1 MDVLIRKL
9 EHLLKVSQPSVMMQ
23 VIVEKNGL
31 GAVII
36 HLNTQDQLF
45 DKGINSHGL
54 KLEDI
59 GGAYTANTMFGV
71 DGKFKGKL
79 ELGLPIDR
87 VTLYNSGEFYKSF
100 VVTTEQ
106 NGDIIINADPNKPG
120 HNIFD
125 RWGKDVVGLT
135 KNNLDVVRNILKKH
149 ILKYIRTEYGK
160 G

>member
-9 EHLLKVSQPSVMMQ
+9 EHLLRVSQPSLMMQ

-31 GAVII
+31 GGVII
-36 HLNTQDQLF
+36 HLNTEDQLF
-45 DKGINSHGL
+45 DKGIDSRGV
-54 KLEDI
+54 KLEDV
-59 GGAYTANTMFGV
+59 GGAYTPNTIFGIK
-71 DGKFKGKL
+71 GKFKGKL
-79 ELGLPIDR
+79 ELGLPVDR

-106 NGDIIINADPNKPG
+106 NGDIVINADPNKP
-120 HNIFD
+120 NQNLFD
-125 RWGKDVVGLT
+125 RYGKDIVGLT
-135 KNNLDVVRNILKKH
+135 KNNLDVVRNILKNH